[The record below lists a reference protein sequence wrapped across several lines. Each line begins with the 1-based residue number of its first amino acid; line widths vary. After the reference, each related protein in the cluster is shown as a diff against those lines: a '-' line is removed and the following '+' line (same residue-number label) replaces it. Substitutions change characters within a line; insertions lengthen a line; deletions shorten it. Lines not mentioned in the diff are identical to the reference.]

1 MKNKTPQNDDAR
13 FDKVYTDPR
22 FIQAPNK
29 MKKVEIDS
37 RFKKMFDDKQFN
49 VIAKVDKYG
58 RKIEQKDKFALQNYY
73 NKEMEEQGQKFYD
86 EHGHFQWEGK
96 SSNSGSDSDS
106 EDKQSS
112 SGSEMTYSDEM
123 SGVWS
128 DLDEPEDT
136 AKPATDDV
144 KVGKRLAIT
153 NLDWDSISATDL
165 LVLFQSFCQ
174 S

>member
-1 MKNKTPQNDDAR
+1 MSNKTPQNDDAR

-58 RKIEQKDKFALQNYY
+58 RKINKKDTFALQNYY
-73 NKEMEEQGQKFYD
+73 NKEIEEQGKKFYD
-86 EHGHFQWEGK
+86 ESGNFNWDGK
-96 SSNSGSDSDS
+96 SSDSDS
-106 EDKQSS
+106 QSDSEQKQES

-128 DLDEPEDT
+128 DIEEPKDT
-136 AKPATDDV
+136 AQEAPVDV
-144 KVGKRLAIT
+144 KVGKRIAVT
-153 NLDWDSISATDL
+153 NLDWDSIGATDL
-165 LVLFQSFCQ
+165 LVLF
-174 S
+174 